1 MHIAQTHPELLV
13 EDCRKALQEIR
24 RSLIELYAS
33 VGADPNAP
41 QEVSRKFG
49 IHRNLTWKVSRV
61 MSAGDPFATLQHLP
75 GDSGLEIA
83 IEAFRKAGA
92 PTEVLKGV
100 QQALRGFDE
109 VVKLHAGERAHLELM
124 LDSAGLLGTSSA
136 LERSRELA
144 FEGLSG
150 LWGVQAKCK
159 LTTGFVAPS
168 ASKPDHVD
176 CVLVGG
182 YGGFRRLRTQA
193 TWTLFRFSGYND
205 DGTPRGYTP
214 GSTAEIEPQEP
225 GQPPRILRRFCSPNM
240 PSLSVT
246 THEGIADY
254 VLPSGPVGNL
264 GAFDCYFGHI
274 LAGLPYFKR
283 PGDERA
289 AFASAI
295 TLPTELLVLDAIVH
309 KSLPTPNIEMVTFGF
324 PNGSPENPHS
334 HRHRCTLPI
343 VEPIVELAGNPP
355 AVAHTTVPK
364 YGEVVNAVYER
375 MGWKPSDFR
384 GMRVTMRHPPMS
396 TLIELRWSLPG

>member
-1 MHIAQTHPELLV
+1 M
-13 EDCRKALQEIR
+13 
-24 RSLIELYAS
+24 
-33 VGADPNAP
+33 
-41 QEVSRKFG
+41 
-49 IHRNLTWKVSRV
+49 SRV
-61 MSAGDPFATLQHLP
+61 LSAGDPFATLQHLP

-92 PTEVLKGV
+92 PIATVQGV
-100 QQALRGFDE
+100 IQALRAFDE
-109 VVKLHAGERAHLELM
+109 VVTLHAGERAHLELM

-144 FEGLSG
+144 YEGLSG
-150 LWGVQAKCK
+150 LWGVQAKAK

-168 ASKPDHVD
+168 TTKPGHVD

-182 YGGFRRLRTQA
+182 YGGFRRLRNQA

-205 DGTPRGYTP
+205 DGTPRGYTHD
-214 GSTAEIEPQEP
+214 SKTELEPPEP
-225 GQPPRILRRFCSPNM
+225 GQPPRILRRFCSQNM
-240 PSLSVT
+240 PNLSVS

-274 LAGLPYFKR
+274 IPNLPYAKR

-295 TLPTELLVLDAIVH
+295 TLPTENLVLDAIVH
-309 KSLPTPNIEMVTFGF
+309 KTLAMPGLEVVTFGY

-334 HRHRCTLPI
+334 QKHRCVLPI
-343 VEPIVELAGNPP
+343 VEPVVELAGYPP
-355 AVAHTTVPK
+355 AVAHVTVPR
-364 YGEVVNAVYER
+364 YHEVVVSVYER
-375 MGWKPSDFR
+375 MGWKASDFR
-384 GMRVTMRHPPMS
+384 GVRVTMKHPPMS
-396 TLIELRWSLPG
+396 SLVELRWQLPG

>member
-1 MHIAQTHPELLV
+1 MSIIQTQPDLLV
-13 EDCRKALQEIR
+13 EDCRRALQEVR
-24 RSLIELYAS
+24 RTLIELYAS

-41 QEVSRKFG
+41 QEVSRKYG
-49 IHRNLTWKVSRV
+49 IHRNLTWKMSRV

-92 PTEVLKGV
+92 PAAALKNV
-100 QQALRGFDE
+100 EAALLGFDE

-136 LERSRELA
+136 LERSRDLA

-150 LWGVQAKCK
+150 LWGVQAKAK

-168 ASKPDHVD
+168 LTKPNHVD

-182 YGGFRRLRTQA
+182 YGGFRRLRNQA

-214 GSTAEIEPQEP
+214 DSSTEIEKP
-225 GQPPRILRRFCSPNM
+225 GPGHPARMLSRFCSPNM
-240 PSLSVT
+240 PNLSVT
-246 THEGIADY
+246 TNEGIADY
-254 VLPSGPVGNL
+254 VLPSGPIGNL

-274 LAGLPYFKR
+274 IPNLPYFKR

-295 TLPTELLVLDAIVH
+295 TLPTEILVLDTIIH
-309 KSLPTPNIEMVTFGF
+309 KSLLTPGLEVVTFGF

-334 HRHRCTLPI
+334 QKHRCSLPI
-343 VEPIVELAGNPP
+343 VEPVVELAGNPP
-355 AVAHTTVPK
+355 AVAHVTVPR
-364 YGEVVNAVYER
+364 YHEVANAVYER
-375 MGWKPSDFR
+375 MGWKPTDFR
-384 GMRVTMRHPPMS
+384 GLRVTMRHPPMS
-396 TLIELRWSLPG
+396 SLVEVRWQLPG